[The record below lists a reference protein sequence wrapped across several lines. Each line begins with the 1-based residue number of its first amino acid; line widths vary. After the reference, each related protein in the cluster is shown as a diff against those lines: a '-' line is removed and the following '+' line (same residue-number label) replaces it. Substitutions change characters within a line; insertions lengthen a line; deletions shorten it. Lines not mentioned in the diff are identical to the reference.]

1 MLVQF
6 KLSINKITPNLL
18 FLLRMITFGFV
29 VIRWESDLGYCRF
42 VKRAFPEGP
51 RVLDFVD
58 VAIFDYLTGNA
69 DRHHYETYSAWG
81 KDSSVIML
89 DNGKRYVCKQ
99 LTL

>member
-1 MLVQF
+1 
-6 KLSINKITPNLL
+6 
-18 FLLRMITFGFV
+18 MITFGFV